1 MLKEERFQ
9 KIISMLNEN
18 EFINVA
24 DIALSL
30 NVTEMTVRRDLK
42 ALENLNKLIRV
53 HGGAKSK
60 KEYNFKELSHH
71 EKQSINVEEKR
82 YIAKIAASLIQENDT
97 VFLGAGTTNE
107 MIYDYITVQHAK
119 IITNSMDVFT
129 RFMQD
134 SRFETIL
141 VGGKLRARTGAFVG
155 SFANDVLRKI
165 RVKKAFIG
173 TNGIFE
179 DNVTTYHEDEGV
191 AQSIILDNAHEKYII
206 ADSSKIGKA
215 DFFVFYSLKDVTAM
229 ITGEEIGAK
238 IGKKYKKITRIINK

>member
-24 DIALSL
+24 EVAISL
-30 NVTEMTVRRDLK
+30 NVAEMTVRRDLK
-42 ALENLNKLIRV
+42 TLEELNKLMRV
-53 HGGAKSK
+53 HGGAKAK
-60 KEYNFKELSHH
+60 KENNFKELSHH
-71 EKQSINVEEKR
+71 EKQRINVDEKR
-82 YIAKIAASLIQENDT
+82 YIAKIAANLIQENDT

-107 MIYDYITVQHAK
+107 MIYDFVKVQHAK
-119 IITNSMDVFT
+119 IITNSMDVFLK
-129 RFMQD
+129 FVQD
-134 SRFETIL
+134 NRFETIL
-141 VGGKLRARTGAFVG
+141 VGGELRQRTGAFAG

-179 DNVTTYHEDEGV
+179 DSVTTYNEDEGV
-191 AQSIILDNAHEKYII
+191 AQGIILDNAHEKYIL

-238 IGKKYKKITRIINK
+238 IVNRYKKITKIINK